1 MEKIYFT
8 IDNIHESL
16 WGKRY
21 DDPYFQVQ
29 SIPFYLKGI
38 SYNDIIS
45 VQIINGMYNFD
56 KVISVSGHSNYRV
69 YIKNENDEG
78 FKKYWQP
85 LENIGCSYENANSK
99 LFAIDVPPK
108 TDIDKVYELLETGEK
123 ENFWEFEEGNC
134 EHLIQKN

>member
-8 IDNIHESL
+8 IDDIHESL

-21 DDPYFQVQ
+21 DDHYFQVQ
-29 SIPFYLKGI
+29 SIPFYIKGI

-45 VQIINGMYNFD
+45 AQIINGMYNFD
-56 KVISVSGHSNYRV
+56 KVISVSGHSTYRV
-69 YIKNENDEG
+69 YIKRENKDG
-78 FKKYWQP
+78 FRNYWLP

-99 LFAIDVPPK
+99 LIAIDVPPK
-108 TDIDKVYELLETGEK
+108 TDIHKVYELLEIGEK

-134 EHLIQKN
+134 KHLISK